1 MKTTVDLQYE
11 DKKIGEIS
19 YDEDTKRIVISGDHP
34 VLKKAKKFME
44 KKRKFQI
51 PVSQELDDYR
61 IDTAF
66 PNENITYFELTL
78 CTLCAETGVF
88 VNWKTQR

>member
-1 MKTTVDLQYE
+1 
-11 DKKIGEIS
+11 
-19 YDEDTKRIVISGDHP
+19 
-34 VLKKAKKFME
+34 ME

-61 IDTAF
+61 IDAAF

-78 CTLCAETGVF
+78 CNLCAETGVF